1 MVTSEASWV
10 ARGGQPLSRT
20 FGQMQCVLGQV
31 QGIFGQKQRA
41 KRLWS
46 DTRRSDAKH
55 LWSEAKCLWSDASIF
70 GRKRCAFSH
79 MQNIFGQMQNIFGHK
94 KTRMVRGRVP
104 LTRCGKVLADC
115 YCCCQQIV
123 VFLLLRFST
132 TAVKQPQTK
141 TELKGRRS
149 YTLLLA
155 AAVPLLLALQS
166 PLPLPQ
172 TVLTTLS
179 QLYGATLSTH
189 AATHNHKLHG
199 DTPPCRAAAHKH
211 HSAIPTPQ
219 QFFSAFTLIMLFEL
233 TILAALCMFRL
244 FIAVHC
250 CKFPPAA
257 SPAPCFMDSMRSAS
271 RHNEVG
277 DKPPRNG
284 SG

>member
-1 MVTSEASWV
+1 MDRTKLVTSEASWV

-166 PLPLPQ
+166 PLPP
-172 TVLTTLS
+172 TPDCPDNPLTTLWCHTVNTCCNS
-179 QLYGATLSTH
+179 QPQTAWGH
-189 AATHNHKLHG
+189 AAMSGRRSQAPLGDSHAAAVFLGIHPHYTLRLDDLMGPLHVPLVHRRPLLQVPARRLTSTMLHG
-199 DTPPCRAAAHKH
+199 LH
-211 HSAIPTPQ
+211 
-219 QFFSAFTLIMLFEL
+219 AFG
-233 TILAALCMFRL
+233 LAAQ
-244 FIAVHC
+244 
-250 CKFPPAA
+250 
-257 SPAPCFMDSMRSAS
+257 
-271 RHNEVG
+271 
-277 DKPPRNG
+277 
-284 SG
+284 